1 MTPSVSQPSTPPL
14 RAPENTS
21 HLSKSLAAAP
31 PLPLLGLKAVAAR
44 KPDDDDHPLLLA
56 QAATVEEVV
65 LAEAVSA
72 AAVAAVEVCPVTEP
86 GVPDACAAAG
96 VADAHPAGVG
106 PIWLLGLLGLGGG
119 GGGGGGVAAPILPT
133 IWPVDPSK
141 PLTDPATPG
150 KNELFEVL
158 YPIDKVGDGK
168 TPVVDFNSNL
178 SNAAFTI
185 KQVLDNATALAVTD
199 KSAEGSVAY
208 DSNNFGAD
216 PAKDPWFYL
225 ETTTGKLYLTPAGE
239 AAQCIGTS
247 YTLTVQAVAGGVA
260 GETGTVTFTLDAPG
274 TVPLHFYSSPTDG
287 LKITTAVGALY
298 DVLEVHQG
306 GANFTQMQVLADV
319 HGVRGEQNSLYLQV
333 GNNFAQ
339 VVNHFSADGSAG
351 AQALEYIS
359 FTDAGSYY
367 GYDLGTAD
375 GLDYYKVAPVSSS
388 ASNHSVDGT
397 VCNDLLYGDTQAS
410 YSEVFNG
417 GAGNDLIFA
426 GPLFTGFPGAW
437 VPLSQGIGDTLNG
450 GAGNDLLVGAP
461 GADSLNGG
469 TGNDVLIGGYG
480 LDALSGGADADIFV
494 FNAPLN
500 AAHADTITDFTVG
513 EDKIY
518 LDSSV
523 FASDALAHLNYDA
536 GTGALSYDSTLFAT
550 LTNKPGLA
558 LDQTNFIVA

>member
-1 MTPSVSQPSTPPL
+1 
-14 RAPENTS
+14 
-21 HLSKSLAAAP
+21 
-31 PLPLLGLKAVAAR
+31 
-44 KPDDDDHPLLLA
+44 
-56 QAATVEEVV
+56 
-65 LAEAVSA
+65 
-72 AAVAAVEVCPVTEP
+72 
-86 GVPDACAAAG
+86 
-96 VADAHPAGVG
+96 
-106 PIWLLGLLGLGGG
+106 
-119 GGGGGGVAAPILPT
+119 
-133 IWPVDPSK
+133 VDPSK
-141 PLTDPATPG
+141 PLTDSATPG

-239 AAQCIGTS
+239 AAQCIGTA

-260 GETGTVTFTLDAPG
+260 GETGTVTFTLGAPVTG
-274 TVPLHFYSSPTDG
+274 ERYDLTTSAVLG
-287 LKITTAVGALY
+287 LKVENAVTDY
-298 DVLEVHQG
+298 DVLRVHQG
-306 GANFTQMQVLADV
+306 DTNFSQMQVLTDP
-319 HGVRGEQNSLYLQV
+319 HGLLGEANSLYVQM

-351 AQALEYIS
+351 TAPLEYLS
-359 FTDAGSYY
+359 FTGEGNYY
-367 GYDLGTAD
+367 GYDFGTAAD
-375 GLDYYKVAPVSSS
+375 LHYYEVAAAASSEGSPV
-388 ASNHSVDGT
+388 VDGSG
-397 VCNDLLYGDTQAS
+397 CNDLLYGNTDAT
-410 YSEVFNG
+410 YTEILNG
-417 GAGNDLIFA
+417 GAGNDLMFA
-426 GPLFTGFPGAW
+426 GPLFAGSPGAW
-437 VPLSQGIGDTLNG
+437 VPLSKGIGDTLNG

-461 GADSLNGG
+461 GADILNGG

-480 LDALSGGADADIFV
+480 RDTLSGGAGADIFV

-523 FASDALAHLNYDA
+523 FGSDALTRLSYDA